1 MLKKVGTEDDMVSDD
16 LPPVSPVDSDPEDQ
30 ESESDGDEGDT
41 YTAEDD
47 DVNDI
52 DPFSNDSGS
61 DSD

>member
-1 MLKKVGTEDDMVSDD
+1 MLKTVGTEDDMVSDD
-16 LPPVSPVDSDPEDQ
+16 LPPVDSDPEDQ

-52 DPFSNDSGS
+52 DPFSNNSGS